1 VKKLLIAATISAL
14 AALLA
19 TGSLAL
25 GSAHSAKTNSSLAL
39 DENWLSSSIQG
50 DRWEIQGGQ
59 LALQKSQNAAVR
71 TLAQTLITDHTKSL
85 KAAEKVANTLHL
97 QIPHQPNPVQVWTLS
112 LFNSL
117 SGSSFDLWYSTG
129 EVADHKLDISDASNE
144 HHNGKQP
151 HVRAMAGHEIPTLKK
166 HLNLAEAAVKSVSG

>member
-1 VKKLLIAATISAL
+1 MKKLLTAAVLSAL

-50 DRWEIQGGQ
+50 DRWEIAGGQ
-59 LALQKSQNAAVR
+59 LALQKSQNSAVR

-85 KAAEKVANTLHL
+85 KDAIKTANQLHVK
-97 QIPHQPNPVQVWTLS
+97 IPHQPNPVQQWTLT
-112 LFNSL
+112 LFQSL
-117 SGSSFDLWYSTG
+117 SGTDFDRWYSSG
-129 EVADHKLDISDASNE
+129 EVADHKLDISEASTE
-144 HHNGKQP
+144 HHKGKQP

-166 HLNLAEAAVKSVSG
+166 HLGLAEDAVKSVGG